1 MANPPPPQLSPH
13 KKTKLR
19 TLLPQGPRVGEPR
32 SSFPQ
37 RPGIFP
43 GFQARKTR
51 DGPHPTSGPHR
62 LSVCPFSAPLL
73 IWLSWAVSPL
83 NLFHVFASFLPV
95 SSFFSLPS
103 FRPVS
108 FSPPSLL
115 PLPPPSAATLQLCFS
130 CSVLPLCLSSV
141 FASVC
146 PHLISVA
153 LSCTSLSRYLMC
165 CLSFL
170 SLSHFLLSLP
180 SSLL

>member
-115 PLPPPSAATLQLCFS
+115 PLPPPQLLHSSSASLAPSFP
-130 CSVLPLCLSSV
+130 SVS
-141 FASVC
+141 
-146 PHLISVA
+146 
-153 LSCTSLSRYLMC
+153 
-165 CLSFL
+165 
-170 SLSHFLLSLP
+170 LLSLP
-180 SSLL
+180 LSAHI